1 MPDGTSR
8 GNLFKNRLPRRPPTG
23 ETPRNDTTSLRY
35 NPSMRILTVPE
46 DTKILRS
53 KSVTVTN
60 IDDELVKFL
69 GDLGKTLKRQSDPQ
83 GIGLSAVQVGRPVR
97 VFATYLPMENT
108 DKPELL
114 FYINPEIVSHPN
126 EMTLGE
132 DLVEKN
138 QQRTTNNQQPFLEG
152 CLSIPK
158 IYGTVLRWPWIEA
171 KATIIRE
178 SDLSSPLTLYS
189 LPFTF
194 EKLASRV
201 FQHELD
207 HLNGILFTDH
217 TMSQNGIMYREEKD
231 RLEEINL

>member
-1 MPDGTSR
+1 
-8 GNLFKNRLPRRPPTG
+8 
-23 ETPRNDTTSLRY
+23 
-35 NPSMRILTVPE
+35 MRILTVPE

-53 KSVTVTN
+53 KSRVIST

-83 GIGLSAVQVGRPVR
+83 GIGLSAVQVGRPIR
-97 VFATYLPMENT
+97 IFATYLS
-108 DKPELL
+108 ELV
-114 FYINPEIVSHPN
+114 FYINPEIVSHPD

-132 DLVEKN
+132 DLVDPPKDRRSSHLGGQE
-138 QQRTTNNQQPFLEG
+138 RTRPFLEG

-171 KATIIRE
+171 KATVFSE
-178 SDLSSPLTLYS
+178 NDLLDTSQYRRSNLGLMDIS
-189 LPFTF
+189 LNG
-194 EKLASRV
+194 LAARV

-217 TMSQNGIMYREEKD
+217 TMSQNGIMYREGKD
-231 RLEEINL
+231 RLEEIIL

>member
-1 MPDGTSR
+1 
-8 GNLFKNRLPRRPPTG
+8 
-23 ETPRNDTTSLRY
+23 
-35 NPSMRILTVPE
+35 MRILTVPG
-46 DTKILRS
+46 DTTILRT
-53 KSVTVTN
+53 KSQEITS

-83 GIGLSAVQVGRPVR
+83 GIGLSAVQVGRPIR
-97 VFATYLPMENT
+97 VFAIYMS
-108 DKPELL
+108 ELV
-114 FYINPEIVSHPN
+114 FYINPEIVSHPD

-138 QQRTTNNQQPFLEG
+138 QQRTINNQQPFLEG

-171 KATIIRE
+171 KATII
-178 SDLSSPLTLYS
+178 SKNDLLDTSQYRRSNLGLMDIS
-189 LPFTF
+189 LND
-194 EKLASRV
+194 LAARV

-217 TMSQNGIMYREEKD
+217 TMAQNGIMYREEKD
-231 RLEEINL
+231 KLEEISL

>member
-1 MPDGTSR
+1 
-8 GNLFKNRLPRRPPTG
+8 
-23 ETPRNDTTSLRY
+23 
-35 NPSMRILTVPE
+35 MRILTVPE

-53 KSVTVTN
+53 KSREIST

-114 FYINPEIVSHPN
+114 FYINPKIISHPN

-132 DLVEKN
+132 DLVEGN
-138 QQRTTNNQQPFLEG
+138 SQRSADNDRPFLEG

-158 IYGTVLRWPWIEA
+158 VYGTVLRWPWINA
-171 KATIIRE
+171 RATVI
-178 SDLSSPLTLYS
+178 SGNDLLDISKYRRSNLGLIDVS
-189 LPFTF
+189 LNG
-194 EKLASRV
+194 LAGRV

-217 TMSQNGIMYREEKD
+217 TMAQNGIMYREEKD
-231 RLEEINL
+231 RLEEISI